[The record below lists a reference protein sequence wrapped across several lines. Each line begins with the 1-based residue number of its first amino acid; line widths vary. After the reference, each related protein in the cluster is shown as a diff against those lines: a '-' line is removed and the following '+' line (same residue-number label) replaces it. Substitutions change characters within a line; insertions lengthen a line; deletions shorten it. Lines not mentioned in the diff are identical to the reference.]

1 MTDLCLSIVTYNSEN
16 DLCRILESLRNTV
29 GVSLQ
34 TIFVDNHSSDGSVS
48 MIRSSGV
55 DHTLLITE
63 RNIGF
68 AAANNRAIQRA
79 DARYLL
85 VANPDVYF
93 ESDLLRKC
101 VDYMDAHPDIALMTP
116 RLLNTDGSQQYT
128 PKRKP
133 KLSYLAAGFVEG
145 KTGRKQRLRSE
156 YTLRDAGLTE
166 TTDIDFC
173 PGCFL
178 FARAEMLKACGG
190 FDERFF
196 LYFEDAD
203 LTLRMQEFGRTVYNP
218 ALTVNHY
225 WHRDNHNAKGLRFEL
240 MSMVRFLWKWRGKS
254 GRMRQPD

>member
-29 GVSLQ
+29 GISMQ

-55 DHTLLITE
+55 EHTLLITE

-68 AAANNRAIQRA
+68 AAANNRAIRRA

-85 VANPDVYF
+85 VTNPDVSF
-93 ESDLLRKC
+93 EPDLLRKC
-101 VDYMDAHPDIALMTP
+101 VDFMDAHPDIALMTP

-133 KLSYLAAGFVEG
+133 KLTYLAAGFLEG

-166 TTDIDFC
+166 PADVDFC

-178 FARAEMLKACGG
+178 FARTELLKACGG

-203 LTLRMQEFGRTVYNP
+203 LTLRMQAFGRTVYNP
-218 ALTVNHY
+218 ALTVKHD

-240 MSMVRFLWKWRGKS
+240 MSMVRFLWKWRGRS
-254 GRMRQPD
+254 GRMP